1 MKVHKRRCHSDFSI
15 SLYNKIVKSSK
26 NKHKYIIGI
35 DEVGRGPIAGPVTV
49 GAVLLPRCFNWKNFK
64 GLKDSKKLS
73 PKNREAWF
81 SKVIESDRI
90 KYSVSSVGHKIID
103 SKGISYA
110 IRTAVKNSINSFDV
124 DPLECLVLLDGG
136 LRAPDKFIF
145 QKTIIRGDEKEFSI
159 ALASILAKVTR
170 DRKMISFAKKYFKYG
185 FDIHKGYGT
194 KKHYEFIRKYGVCDI
209 HRKSYIKS

>member
-1 MKVHKRRCHSDFSI
+1 M
-15 SLYNKIVKSSK
+15 KSSK

>member
-1 MKVHKRRCHSDFSI
+1 
-15 SLYNKIVKSSK
+15 VKSSK